1 MDLRQLRYFIA
12 VAETGH
18 FGRAAERLHR
28 SQPPVSLQIQQLEA
42 ELGVKLFE
50 RTTRRVT
57 LTDAGHVFQEQAQ
70 TIMRQLE
77 TAKEAV
83 GEAALGRRGTL
94 SVGFISSAMLSVLPP
109 ALTHFRAETPQVRL
123 ELRELTSAEQ
133 RAAFSAR
140 TIRVG
145 LVRLPLTAPELELE
159 PVLEESLVVTLPKG
173 HPLEHE
179 TRITPQLLAAYP
191 LISFPPQL
199 VPGAHAHLMAVF
211 RRAGV
216 TPQVTQEAVHMQTIV
231 SLVASGVGVSVLPSS
246 AQASQHQ
253 GVVYRPLAAEKSETW
268 LGLAR
273 LKGETSPLI
282 ANFAASVRSGVEA
295 YKTLDTRQG

>member
-1 MDLRQLRYFIA
+1 MNLRQLRYFLA

-28 SQPPVSLQIQQLEA
+28 SQSPVSLQIQQLEA

-57 LTDAGHVFQEQAQ
+57 LTDAGQVFQEQAR
-70 TIMRQLE
+70 TVMRQLE

-83 GEAALGRRGTL
+83 SEAALGRRGTL
-94 SVGFISSAMLSVLPP
+94 SVGFISSAMLSVLPG
-109 ALTHFRAETPQVRL
+109 ALTRFRADYPDVTL

-145 LVRLPLTAPELELE
+145 PVRLPLTAPELELE
-159 PVLEESLVVTLPKG
+159 PVLGESLVVTLPKG

-179 TRITPQLLAAYP
+179 TRITPQQLAAYP

-199 VPGAHAHLMAVF
+199 VPGAHAHLIAVF
-211 RRAGV
+211 LDALGSHRRSRKRPF
-216 TPQVTQEAVHMQTIV
+216 TCR
-231 SLVASGVGVSVLPSS
+231 LSS
-246 AQASQHQ
+246 AWSPAASAFRCCR
-253 GVVYRPLAAEKSETW
+253 V
-268 LGLAR
+268 R
-273 LKGETSPLI
+273 LERRHIRGSSTDLSPLKR
-282 ANFAASVRSGVEA
+282 AKRGSVWPG
-295 YKTLDTRQG
+295 